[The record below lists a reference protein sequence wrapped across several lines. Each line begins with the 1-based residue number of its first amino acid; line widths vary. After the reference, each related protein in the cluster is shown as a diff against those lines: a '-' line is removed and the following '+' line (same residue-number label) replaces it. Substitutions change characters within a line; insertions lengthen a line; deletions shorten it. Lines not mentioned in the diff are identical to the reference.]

1 MEQQIALL
9 AGIRDLLYILIG
21 CFGIVIGT
29 MLYVVTKVRAWMNKS
44 GL

>member
-9 AGIRDLLYILIG
+9 EGIRNLLYILIA

-29 MLYVVTKVRAWMNKS
+29 MLYVVTKVRGWMNRS